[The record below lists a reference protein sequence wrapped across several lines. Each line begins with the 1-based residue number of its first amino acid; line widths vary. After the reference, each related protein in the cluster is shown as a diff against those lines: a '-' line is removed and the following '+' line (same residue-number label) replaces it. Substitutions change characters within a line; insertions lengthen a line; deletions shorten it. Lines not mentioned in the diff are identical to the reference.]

1 MASSIYVFYDQ
12 VIDQLEHRFLL
23 FTDELIPLLVEASHS
38 RSQTVKKAVESIIYK
53 IQNLSGQRLDTLMR

>member
-12 VIDQLEHRFLL
+12 VIDQLVHRFLL